1 MAIRLMRCC
10 MPVPGDEIVGFIT
23 RGHGVSVHRTDCVNI
38 IHLPD
43 NERERLI
50 PVEWQSL
57 KETIETYSVE
67 VLIYAQNR
75 TGIFLDISKVFSEK
89 NIDIKSLTSK
99 VSKQEIATMKISFD
113 AKGTEELRVLQAKL
127 RQVPGVMDIERATG

>member
-1 MAIRLMRCC
+1 MWRCC

-113 AKGTEELRVLQAKL
+113 VKGTEELRVLQAKL